1 MEENILAKEKIP
13 KLFMFYS
20 IPAIVS
26 MLIVGTQSIIDGIFV
41 GNFVGELAMASV
53 NIAQPFTQILA
64 ASSMVI
70 VIGSLSYMGRSLG
83 ENDIDKAQNIYRTSL
98 ILIVSIA
105 SFLTILGVF
114 FSENLA
120 LLLGASD
127 ILIKDTSIYIKT
139 ISVFI
144 IPMFLMYQFAFSN
157 RLLEKPDLYIK
168 GMILSLILIKDT
180 SIYIKTISVFIIPMF
195 LMYQFAFSNRLLEK
209 PDLYIK
215 GMILSLIANILL
227 NILLVKY
234 MSLGVFGTAVATA
247 LAEPLA
253 LFYVIGP
260 HLNKNNV
267 INIYVGKFDKKVTLP
282 VVYNGLSEAFTS
294 ISTAITAYVF
304 NKAFMKSGGEAG
316 IAAFTII
323 SYINLFTNYIM
334 FGIADGIGPL
344 VSYNYGAKS
353 FKRVWEAMKFSYGI
367 SFLIGVIIFII
378 LIFFGESLISVFISN
393 NAEIL
398 NLAFTGAKIFAVGYL
413 INGFNILNSAY
424 FTSIGLAKESVII
437 ALSRGCVVTL
447 IGIFILPNIFGMNG
461 IWMTVPFA
469 EIVTV
474 GVCLYLLKGYGG
486 FNSIM

>member
-98 ILIVSIA
+98 ILIISIA
-105 SFLTILGVF
+105 SFLTVLGVF
-114 FSENLA
+114 FSENIA

-127 ILIKDTSIYIKT
+127 ILLKDTSIYIKT

-168 GMILSLILIKDT
+168 GMILSLIT
-180 SIYIKTISVFIIPMF
+180 
-195 LMYQFAFSNRLLEK
+195 
-209 PDLYIK
+209 
-215 GMILSLIANILL
+215 NILL

-260 HLNKNNV
+260 HLNKSNV
-267 INIYVGKFDKKVTLP
+267 INIYVGKFDKKVILP

-353 FKRVWEAMKFSYGI
+353 FKRVWEAMKFSYGV

-393 NAEIL
+393 NAEIS

-474 GVCLYLLKGYGG
+474 GVCVYLLKGYRG

>member
-1 MEENILAKEKIP
+1 MEENVLAKEKIP

-64 ASSMVI
+64 ASSMFI

-98 ILIVSIA
+98 ILIISIA

-127 ILIKDTSIYIKT
+127 ILLKDTSIYIKT

-168 GMILSLILIKDT
+168 GMILSLIT
-180 SIYIKTISVFIIPMF
+180 
-195 LMYQFAFSNRLLEK
+195 
-209 PDLYIK
+209 
-215 GMILSLIANILL
+215 NILL

-260 HLNKNNV
+260 HLNKSNV
-267 INIYVGKFDKKVTLP
+267 INIYVGKFDKKVILP
-282 VVYNGLSEAFTS
+282 VVSNGLSEAFTS
-294 ISTAITAYVF
+294 ISAAITAYIF

-316 IAAFTII
+316 IVAFTII

-353 FKRVWEAMKFSYGI
+353 FKRVWEAMKFSYGV

-437 ALSRGCVVTL
+437 SLSRGCVVIL
-447 IGIFILPNIFGMNG
+447 IGIFILPNIFGTNG

-474 GVCLYLLKGYGG
+474 GVCLYLLKGYRG

>member
-98 ILIVSIA
+98 ILIISIA
-105 SFLTILGVF
+105 SFLTVLGVF

-168 GMILSLILIKDT
+168 GMILSLIT
-180 SIYIKTISVFIIPMF
+180 
-195 LMYQFAFSNRLLEK
+195 
-209 PDLYIK
+209 
-215 GMILSLIANILL
+215 NILL

-260 HLNKNNV
+260 HLNKSNV
-267 INIYVGKFDKKVTLP
+267 INIYVGKFDKKVILP

-304 NKAFMKSGGEAG
+304 NKAFMRSGGEAG

-398 NLAFTGAKIFAVGYL
+398 SLAFTGAKIFAVGYL

-474 GVCLYLLKGYGG
+474 GVCVYLLKGYRG

>member
-1 MEENILAKEKIP
+1 
-13 KLFMFYS
+13 
-20 IPAIVS
+20 
-26 MLIVGTQSIIDGIFV
+26 
-41 GNFVGELAMASV
+41 MASV

-98 ILIVSIA
+98 ILIISIA

-168 GMILSLILIKDT
+168 GMILSLIT
-180 SIYIKTISVFIIPMF
+180 
-195 LMYQFAFSNRLLEK
+195 
-209 PDLYIK
+209 
-215 GMILSLIANILL
+215 NILL

-260 HLNKNNV
+260 HLNKSNV
-267 INIYVGKFDKKVTLP
+267 INIYVGKFDKKVILP
-282 VVYNGLSEAFTS
+282 VVSNGLSEAFTS
-294 ISTAITAYVF
+294 ISAAITAYVF

-344 VSYNYGAKS
+344 VSYNY
-353 FKRVWEAMKFSYGI
+353 
-367 SFLIGVIIFII
+367 
-378 LIFFGESLISVFISN
+378 
-393 NAEIL
+393 
-398 NLAFTGAKIFAVGYL
+398 GAKIFAVGYL

-474 GVCLYLLKGYGG
+474 GVCLYLLKGYRG

>member
-70 VIGSLSYMGRSLG
+70 VIGSLSCMGRSLG

-98 ILIVSIA
+98 ILIISIA
-105 SFLTILGVF
+105 SFLTVLGVF

-168 GMILSLILIKDT
+168 GMILSLIT
-180 SIYIKTISVFIIPMF
+180 
-195 LMYQFAFSNRLLEK
+195 
-209 PDLYIK
+209 
-215 GMILSLIANILL
+215 NILL

-260 HLNKNNV
+260 HLNKSNV
-267 INIYVGKFDKKVTLP
+267 INIYVGKFDKKVILP

-304 NKAFMKSGGEAG
+304 NKAFMRSGGEAG